1 MFRCACNFT
10 DAVCSYIRT
19 GSLKMCTPV
28 QMVYEVILVRFLT
41 YGYAGTG
48 VICSYIGRDCWRM
61 GTVVIVIH
69 VVILIGALGVW
80 VRWYRCYM

>member
-1 MFRCACNFT
+1 MKL
-10 DAVCSYIRT
+10 YWY
-19 GSLKMCTPV
+19 G
-28 QMVYEVILVRFLT
+28 FLT

-69 VVILIGALGVW
+69 VVILIGVLGVW